1 MFRWSPFVRYGAIAA
16 YGACGACSGPSTGA
30 GIGNGGVTGQLGGS
44 GATSSGGRSS
54 TASGGA
60 YAMSGSGESGS
71 IDVPP
76 PLHVDS
82 GTGAGGTD
90 GGCAG
95 ITVAGETLPLD
106 ILILFDRSKSMLCEI
121 PAGGDRWTATKTA
134 LTSFL
139 QNPGAS
145 GINVGLTYFGT
156 TAPGGDPLGSSSCNP
171 YDYETP
177 DVEFTALPSGAT
189 AIVNS
194 LAAHTA
200 QTDTPTVAAL
210 TGAINHAASWKA
222 DHAGDTVI
230 VVLVTD
236 GQPNACGAGNL
247 SEVVDVATKGLS
259 KGMVQT
265 YMVGILSPGSTCT
278 LDPNQPNQADL
289 DSVAKAGGTTAAL
302 VVDTTKDTGTQ
313 LLDTMNKIR
322 QNAQI
327 PCEYTIPKPDG
338 GGTLDYDK
346 VNVSYLDPMAAKQD
360 VYYVEKASACDPTKG
375 GGWYYDNAPPT
386 PAPTKIL
393 LCPSTCSTVTGK
405 FGYRVNVTLGCQ
417 ALRIPA

>member
-1 MFRWSPFVRYGAIAA
+1 MSRWSLLLRYGALAA
-16 YGACGACSGPSTGA
+16 CGACGACSGPSTGA
-30 GIGNGGVTGQLGGS
+30 AAGSGGFSPGS
-44 GATSSGGRSS
+44 GAAVGAGGSSTSSSGG
-54 TASGGA
+54 APFV
-60 YAMSGSGESGS
+60 SGSGSSGS
-71 IDVPP
+71 VVPP
-76 PLHVDS
+76 PMLSVDS
-82 GTGAGGTD
+82 GSGAGGTD

-95 ITVAGETLPLD
+95 ITVEGETLPLD
-106 ILILFDRSKSMLCEI
+106 ILILYDRSKSMLCEI
-121 PAGGDRWTATKTA
+121 PAGGDRWTATKNA

-145 GINVGLTYFGT
+145 GINVALTYFGT
-156 TAPGGDPLGSSSCNP
+156 APPGGDPLGASSCNP
-171 YDYETP
+171 YDYQTP
-177 DVEFTALPSGAT
+177 DVEFTPLPGGAT
-189 AIVNS
+189 ALVSS
-194 LAAHTA
+194 LASHTA

-222 DHAGDTVI
+222 DHPSNTVI

-247 SEVVDVATKGLS
+247 SEVVDVATQGLA
-259 KGMVQT
+259 KAQIHT

-289 DSVAKAGGTTAAL
+289 DAVAKAGGTNAAL
-302 VVDTTKDTGTQ
+302 VVDTTKDTGMQ

-327 PCEYTIPKPDG
+327 PCEYTIPTPTNG
-338 GGTLDYDK
+338 GKLDYDK
-346 VNVSYLDPMAAKQD
+346 VNVGYVDPMSQKQD
-360 VYYVEKASACDPTKG
+360 VYYVEQMSACDPSKG
-375 GGWYYDNAPPT
+375 GGWYYDTVPMTAKPS
-386 PAPTKIL
+386 KIL

-405 FGYRVNVTLGCQ
+405 YGYRVNVTLGCQ